1 VRETVLLGGGL
12 DSATVL
18 PSRRV
23 AGTEVAA
30 LCVASP
36 ADCENPDPLM
46 VLAKT
51 RVTRE
56 LTPSEKLT
64 YLR

>member
-1 VRETVLLGGGL
+1 
-12 DSATVL
+12 
-18 PSRRV
+18 V